1 MATKKVTSIKERIGG
16 GSERTTSALFGTNEN
31 VNRIVQLSVDEFE
44 PNPDQPRQVFDKTAL
59 QELGESIKN
68 DGQLQPIIVAVNE
81 DGSYYIVAGERRWRA
96 HRLIGMDTI
105 EAIITDGNPR
115 RIAIIENVQ
124 RENLNPFE
132 LAESLQK
139 LMESEGFTQ
148 QELGKVIGK
157 RQNTVAAVL
166 RLNTLPP
173 TIKKE
178 YPKAEK
184 VSQGVLIEIAQS
196 KTEPE
201 QMKLW
206 DLAKTGRFTV
216 KDARAARGKTKASSP
231 MESVLNQATVLVKRM
246 DKVAMTPGLV
256 KPAQLD
262 ELKEKKKEI
271 DRLVRQIVASQEE

>member
-1 MATKKVTSIKERIGG
+1 MRGQAER
-16 GSERTTSALFGTNEN
+16 
-31 VNRIVQLSVDEFE
+31 
-44 PNPDQPRQVFDKTAL
+44 
-59 QELGESIKN
+59 
-68 DGQLQPIIVAVNE
+68 
-81 DGSYYIVAGERRWRA
+81 
-96 HRLIGMDTI
+96 
-105 EAIITDGNPR
+105 
-115 RIAIIENVQ
+115 
-124 RENLNPFE
+124 
-132 LAESLQK
+132 
-139 LMESEGFTQ
+139 
-148 QELGKVIGK
+148 GKVIGK

-256 KPAQLD
+256 KPVQLD
-262 ELKEKKKEI
+262 EPKEKKKEI

>member
-1 MATKKVTSIKERIGG
+1 M
-16 GSERTTSALFGTNEN
+16 
-31 VNRIVQLSVDEFE
+31 
-44 PNPDQPRQVFDKTAL
+44 FDKTAL

-216 KDARAARGKTKASSP
+216 EDARAARGKTKAPSP
-231 MESVLNQATVLVKRM
+231 IESVLNQATVLVKRM